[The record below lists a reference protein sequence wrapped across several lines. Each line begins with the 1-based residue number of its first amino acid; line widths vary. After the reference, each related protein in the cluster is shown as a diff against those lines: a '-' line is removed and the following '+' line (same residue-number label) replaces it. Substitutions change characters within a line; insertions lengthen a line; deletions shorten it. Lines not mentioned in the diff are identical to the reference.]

1 MTLRSRTSTAVFSF
15 RQDVDE
21 DDIYER
27 LREAAAS
34 HLLRYRE
41 HQAGKGSIYIRIG
54 DDIKIRLDL
63 FRSEAGRG
71 SDLMSATARRRCGS
85 WE

>member
-54 DDIKIRLDL
+54 DDIKIRLADHENFSRYRDSPTHPGL
-63 FRSEAGRG
+63 
-71 SDLMSATARRRCGS
+71 
-85 WE
+85 

>member
-15 RQDVDE
+15 RQDVHE

-54 DDIKIRLDL
+54 DDIKIRE
-63 FRSEAGRG
+63 SPE
-71 SDLMSATARRRCGS
+71 SATFPRMFSSSARRI
-85 WE
+85 

>member
-1 MTLRSRTSTAVFSF
+1 MGGNFGLEWRLTLRSRTSTAVFSF
-15 RQDVDE
+15 RQDVDD

-54 DDIKIRLDL
+54 DDIKIRLADH
-63 FRSEAGRG
+63 EAVDPP
-71 SDLMSATARRRCGS
+71 SWATDF
-85 WE
+85 